1 MYFVRK
7 KMTFQNNNTKEISQ
21 ELELG
26 KRPIAIKVSNL
37 VKRFDDLIAV
47 NDVSFKIFEGE
58 IVGILG
64 PNGAGKTTTIRLL
77 TGIFKLEDKA
87 NIEIFNEDITKN
99 LSKYKINFGIVPEVS
114 NAFSDFTVWQN
125 LRFSG
130 GIYGFPKEKVEKR
143 SKKLLEQFGLIDKM
157 HSKTKAL
164 SKGLKQRLNFCLALL
179 HEPSILIL
187 DEPTSGLDPIS
198 VKLMRNRILQLKKEG
213 KTILITT
220 HDMLEAQTICDRI
233 LIMNRG
239 KIIADEDPNTLRE
252 RFKST
257 STIRFKIDGVL
268 SNNQKNTLMD
278 IFDNIKEEDNYYVF
292 SSDDDIKDIFMLYN
306 FSKENNLNI
315 SDFKVKETSLE
326 EVFIHLIKKDSI
338 SKGGLEK

>member
-1 MYFVRK
+1 MAIKIQNPNREEKYAIKALNLRK
-7 KMTFQNNNTKEISQ
+7 KFE
-21 ELELG
+21 
-26 KRPIAIKVSNL
+26 
-37 VKRFDDLIAV
+37 DLIAV
-47 NDVSFKIFEGE
+47 DNVSFNISKGE

-77 TGIFKLEDKA
+77 TGIFKLEGKA
-87 NIEIFNEDITKN
+87 RIEIFNEDITKN
-99 LSKYKINFGIVPEVS
+99 LNKYKINFGIVPEVS

-125 LRFSG
+125 LKFSG
-130 GIYGFPKEKVEKR
+130 GIYGFPKEKIENR

-220 HDMLEAQTICDRI
+220 HDMQEAQTICDRI

-239 KIIADEDPNTLRE
+239 KIIADESPDTLRE

-257 STIRFKIDGVL
+257 STILFKIDGVL
-268 SNNQKNTLMD
+268 SNDLKNTLLDTFNAM
-278 IFDNIKEEDNYYVF
+278 KEKNNYYTF
-292 SSDDDIKDIFMLYN
+292 SSDDVIKDISMLYN
-306 FSKENNLNI
+306 FSKENNLTI

-338 SKGGLEK
+338 SIGG

>member
-1 MYFVRK
+1 MATK
-7 KMTFQNNNTKEISQ
+7 IQNLNKE
-21 ELELG
+21 ENY
-26 KRPIAIKVSNL
+26 AIKAFNL
-37 VKRFDDLIAV
+37 SKKFEDLIAV
-47 NDVSFKIFEGE
+47 DNISFKIKKGE

-77 TGIFKLEDKA
+77 TGIFKLESQA
-87 NIEIFNEDITKN
+87 SIEIYNEDITKN
-99 LSKYKINFGIVPEVS
+99 LSKHKINFGIVPEVS

-125 LRFSG
+125 LKFSG
-130 GIYGFPKEKVEKR
+130 SIYGFPKEKIEKH

-198 VKLMRNRILQLKKEG
+198 VKLMRNRILQLKEEG

-220 HDMLEAQTICDRI
+220 HDMQEAQTICDRI

-239 KIIADEDPNTLRE
+239 KIITDESPDTLRE
-252 RFKST
+252 KFKST
-257 STIRFKIDGVL
+257 SRILFKFDGVL
-268 SNNQKNTLMD
+268 SNDKKNTLID
-278 IFDNIKEEDNYYVF
+278 TFNKIKKENDYYVF
-292 SSDDDIKDIFMLYN
+292 SSDDVIKDASMLYN
-306 FSKENNLNI
+306 FSEENNLNI
-315 SDFKVKETSLE
+315 SDFQVKETSLE
-326 EVFIHLIKKDSI
+326 EVFIHLIKEDSVSI
-338 SKGGLEK
+338 GVKK

>member
-1 MYFVRK
+1 MAIEI
-7 KMTFQNNNTKEISQ
+7 QNP
-21 ELELG
+21 
-26 KRPIAIKVSNL
+26 KREENYAIKALNL
-37 VKRFDDLIAV
+37 TKKFEALIAV
-47 NDVSFKIFEGE
+47 DNISFNISKGE

-77 TGIFKLEDKA
+77 TGIFKLEGKA
-87 NIEIFNEDITKN
+87 SIEIFNEDITKN
-99 LSKYKINFGIVPEVS
+99 LSRYKINFGIVPEVS

-125 LRFSG
+125 LKFSG
-130 GIYGFPKEKVEKR
+130 GIYGFPKEKIEAR
-143 SKKLLEQFGLIDKM
+143 SKTLLEEFGLIEKM

-198 VKLMRNRILQLKKEG
+198 VKLMRDRILQLKKEG

-220 HDMLEAQTICDRI
+220 HDMQEAQTICDRI

-239 KIIADEDPNTLRE
+239 KIIADESPDTIRE

-257 STIRFKIDGVL
+257 STIRFKIDGIL
-268 SNNQKNTLMD
+268 SNDQKASLMGT
-278 IFDNIKEEDNYYVF
+278 FDSIKKVKDYYSI
-292 SSDDDIKDIFMLYN
+292 SSYNVLKDISTLYN
-306 FSKENNLNI
+306 YSKANNLEI
-315 SDFKVKETSLE
+315 SDFKMKETSLE
-326 EVFIHLIKKDSI
+326 EVFIHLIKEDSI
-338 SKGGLEK
+338 SMRELEK

>member
-1 MYFVRK
+1 MATK
-7 KMTFQNNNTKEISQ
+7 IQNPNREENY
-21 ELELG
+21 
-26 KRPIAIKVSNL
+26 AIKAFNL
-37 VKRFDDLIAV
+37 SKKFEDLIAV
-47 NDVSFKIFEGE
+47 DKVSFKINKGE

-77 TGIFKLEDKA
+77 TGIFKLEDQA
-87 NIEIFNEDITKN
+87 SIEIFNEDIKKN
-99 LSKYKINFGIVPEVS
+99 LSQHKINFGIVPEVS
-114 NAFSDFTVWQN
+114 NAFSDFTLWQN
-125 LRFSG
+125 FKFSG
-130 GIYGFPKEKVEKR
+130 GIYGFPKEKIEKR
-143 SKKLLEQFGLIDKM
+143 SKKLLEQFGLIEKM

-220 HDMLEAQTICDRI
+220 HDMQEAQTICDRI

-239 KIIADEDPNTLRE
+239 KIIADESPDTLRE

-257 STIRFKIDGVL
+257 STILFRIDGVL
-268 SNNQKNTLMD
+268 SNDLKNTLMD
-278 IFDNIKEEDNYYVF
+278 TFNTLKEVNDYYTF
-292 SSDDDIKDIFMLYN
+292 SSDDVIKGISMLYN
-306 FSKENNLNI
+306 FSKENNLTI

-338 SKGGLEK
+338 SIGD

>member
-1 MYFVRK
+1 MA
-7 KMTFQNNNTKEISQ
+7 TENQNP
-21 ELELG
+21 
-26 KRPIAIKVSNL
+26 KREENYAIKALNL
-37 VKRFDDLIAV
+37 TKKFEALIAV
-47 NDVSFKIFEGE
+47 DNISFNISKGE

-77 TGIFKLEDKA
+77 TGIFKLEGKA
-87 NIEIFNEDITKN
+87 SIEIFNEDITKN
-99 LSKYKINFGIVPEVS
+99 LSRYKINFGIVPEVS

-125 LRFSG
+125 LKFSG
-130 GIYGFPKEKVEKR
+130 GVYGFPKEKIEKR
-143 SKKLLEQFGLIDKM
+143 SKELLEQFGLIEKM

-198 VKLMRNRILQLKKEG
+198 VKLMRDRILQLKKEG

-220 HDMLEAQTICDRI
+220 HDMQEAQTICDRI

-239 KIIADEDPNTLRE
+239 KIIADESPDTIRE

-257 STIRFKIDGVL
+257 STIRFKISGIL
-268 SNNQKNTLMD
+268 SNDQKASLMD
-278 IFDNIKEEDNYYVF
+278 TFESIKKIKEYYSI
-292 SSDDDIKDIFMLYN
+292 SSYDVLKDISTLFNY
-306 FSKENNLNI
+306 SKAKNVEI
-315 SDFKVKETSLE
+315 SDFKVEETSLE
-326 EVFIHLIKKDSI
+326 EVFIHLIKEDS
-338 SKGGLEK
+338 SSMGGLEK

>member
-1 MYFVRK
+1 M
-7 KMTFQNNNTKEISQ
+7 
-21 ELELG
+21 
-26 KRPIAIKVSNL
+26 AIKIQNQNREEKSAIEVFNL
-37 VKRFDDLIAV
+37 SKKFENLIAV
-47 NDVSFKIFEGE
+47 DNVSFKINKGE

-77 TGIFKLEDKA
+77 TGIFKLEDQA
-87 NIEIFNEDITKN
+87 SIEIFNKDITKN
-99 LSKYKINFGIVPEVS
+99 LRKYKTNFGIVPEVS

-125 LRFSG
+125 LKFSG
-130 GIYGFPKEKVEKR
+130 SIYGFPKEKIEKR
-143 SKKLLEQFGLIDKM
+143 SIKLLEQFGLIDKM

-179 HEPSILIL
+179 HEPPILIL

-220 HDMLEAQTICDRI
+220 HDMQEAQTICDRI

-239 KIIADEDPNTLRE
+239 KIIADESPDTLRE

-257 STIRFKIDGVL
+257 STVLFKFDGVL
-268 SNNQKNTLMD
+268 SNDNESTLMD
-278 IFDNIKEEDNYYVF
+278 TFNKIQKKNDLYSL
-292 SSDDDIKDIFMLYN
+292 SSDDVIEDISMLYN
-306 FSKENNLNI
+306 FSKENNLTI

-338 SKGGLEK
+338 SIGGK

>member
-1 MYFVRK
+1 
-7 KMTFQNNNTKEISQ
+7 MTFQNNYTNNISQ
-21 ELELG
+21 DLDLG
-26 KRPIAIKVSNL
+26 KKSIAIKVSNL
-37 VKRFDDLIAV
+37 YKRFEDLIAV
-47 NDVSFKIFEGE
+47 NDVSFEIYEGE

-87 NIEIFNEDITKN
+87 SIEVFNEDIIKN
-99 LSKYKINFGIVPEVS
+99 LYKYKINFGIVPEVS
-114 NAFSDFTVWQN
+114 NAFSDFTVFQN
-125 LRFSG
+125 LKFSG
-130 GIYGFPKEKVEKR
+130 CIYGFPKSKIEKR
-143 SKKLLEQFGLIDKM
+143 SKELLEQFNLIDKM

-220 HDMLEAQTICDRI
+220 HDMQEAETICDRI

-239 KIIADEDPNTLRE
+239 KIIADESPNTLRE

-257 STIRFKIDGVL
+257 STILFKIDGVL
-268 SNNQKNTLMD
+268 SNDQKNTLMD
-278 IFDNIKEEDNYYVF
+278 TFDIIKEENDYYVF
-292 SSDDDIKDIFMLYN
+292 SSDDALKDISMLYN

-338 SKGGLEK
+338 SIGD

>member
-1 MYFVRK
+1 MATK
-7 KMTFQNNNTKEISQ
+7 IQNLNKE
-21 ELELG
+21 ENY
-26 KRPIAIKVSNL
+26 AIKAFNL
-37 VKRFDDLIAV
+37 SKKFEDLIAV
-47 NDVSFKIFEGE
+47 DNISFKIKKGE

-77 TGIFKLEDKA
+77 TGIFKLESQA
-87 NIEIFNEDITKN
+87 SIEIYNEDITKN
-99 LSKYKINFGIVPEVS
+99 LSKHKINFGIVPEVS

-125 LRFSG
+125 LKFSG
-130 GIYGFPKEKVEKR
+130 SIYGFPKEKIEKH

-220 HDMLEAQTICDRI
+220 HDMQEAQTICDRI

-239 KIIADEDPNTLRE
+239 KIITDESPDTLRE
-252 RFKST
+252 KFKST
-257 STIRFKIDGVL
+257 SRILFKFDGVL
-268 SNNQKNTLMD
+268 SNDKKNILIDT
-278 IFDNIKEEDNYYVF
+278 FNKIKKENDYYVF
-292 SSDDDIKDIFMLYN
+292 SSDDVIKDASMLYN
-306 FSKENNLNI
+306 FSEENNLNI
-315 SDFKVKETSLE
+315 SDFQVKETSLE
-326 EVFIHLIKKDSI
+326 EVFIHLIKEDSVSI
-338 SKGGLEK
+338 GVKK